1 MRIRFQIDEIFIIS
15 LLLIIFYTYSVGVTD
30 SSNIISTDFS
40 SHCNLRLTC
49 LPLNLEAD
57 AIAVVHKE
65 LFVVV
70 SLTLA
75 RNESMNASS
84 VENQLAKVK

>member
-1 MRIRFQIDEIFIIS
+1 MR
-15 LLLIIFYTYSVGVTD
+15 VTFPH
-30 SSNIISTDFS
+30 IV
-40 SHCNLRLTC
+40 TC
-49 LPLNLEAD
+49 LQLNLEAD
-57 AIAVVHKE
+57 AIAVVQKE

-75 RNESMNASS
+75 RNESKNGSS